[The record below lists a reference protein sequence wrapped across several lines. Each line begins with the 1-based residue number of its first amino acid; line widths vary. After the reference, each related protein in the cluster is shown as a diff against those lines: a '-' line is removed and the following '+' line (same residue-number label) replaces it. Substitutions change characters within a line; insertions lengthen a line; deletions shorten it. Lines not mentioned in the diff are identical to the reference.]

1 MFALGNSFDL
11 YYDVLEVFLNAD
23 SLARQQLLVDDLDD
37 EVVAAVI
44 HFPTLGPEDLVVLR
58 RDGAIVL
65 GVDEADALTV
75 DGVLEAEL
83 GDDVLMV
90 DDGGAIFFQNGPKA
104 RLIFQ

>member
-44 HFPTLGPEDLVVLR
+44 HFPTLGPEDLVVNAF
-58 RDGAIVL
+58 GANNGVVK
-65 GVDEADALTV
+65 GVDEHCRRLDIRYSMYAR
-75 DGVLEAEL
+75 
-83 GDDVLMV
+83 
-90 DDGGAIFFQNGPKA
+90 
-104 RLIFQ
+104 RLIIKFINIFKSI